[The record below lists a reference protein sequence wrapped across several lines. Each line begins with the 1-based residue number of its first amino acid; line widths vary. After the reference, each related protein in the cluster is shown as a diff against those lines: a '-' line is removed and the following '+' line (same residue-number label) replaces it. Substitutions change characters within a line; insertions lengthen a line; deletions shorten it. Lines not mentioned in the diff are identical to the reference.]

1 MFNKSFQK
9 LSFFVIFFGKID
21 AFLFQSINQYHAT
34 PYGALFPQN
43 KGQSLGL
50 WDVESPICCC
60 AVGQKWKQIVQ

>member
-1 MFNKSFQK
+1 MH
-9 LSFFVIFFGKID
+9 
-21 AFLFQSINQYHAT
+21 FLFQSINQYHAT

-50 WDVESPICCC
+50 WDVERPICCC